1 MKESVPHV
9 DEGVPLIPPDIVVVH
24 GVVVVVVVGLHP
36 AAVVDLVLAISID
49 KHFGASSPVFVTLE
63 VACNDY
69 NVDGDHFQD
78 QEQCCY
84 YCFFLFSIDTK
95 SDI

>member
-9 DEGVPLIPPDIVVVH
+9 DEGVPLVPPNIVVVH
-24 GVVVVVVVGLHP
+24 GVGVVIVVGLHP
-36 AAVVDLVLAISID
+36 AIADLVLAISND
-49 KHFGASSPVFVTLE
+49 KHFVATSPVFVTLE

-78 QEQCCY
+78 QEQCV
-84 YCFFLFSIDTK
+84 FTAFSIFY
-95 SDI
+95 

>member
-9 DEGVPLIPPDIVVVH
+9 DQGVPLLPPDIVVVH
-24 GVVVVVVVGLHP
+24 GVVVVIVVGLHP
-36 AAVVDLVLAISID
+36 AAVVRLVLSISID
-49 KHFGASSPVFVTLE
+49 KHFGATSPVFVTLE
-63 VACNDY
+63 VACDDY

-78 QEQCCY
+78 QEQC
-84 YCFFLFSIDTK
+84 FLFSIDTE

>member
-24 GVVVVVVVGLHP
+24 GVVVVIVVGLHP
-36 AAVVDLVLAISID
+36 AAVVGLVLSISVD
-49 KHFGASSPVFVTLE
+49 KHFEATSPVFVTLE
-63 VACNDY
+63 AACNDY

-78 QEQCCY
+78 QEQCV
-84 YCFFLFSIDTK
+84 FTAFSIFY
-95 SDI
+95 